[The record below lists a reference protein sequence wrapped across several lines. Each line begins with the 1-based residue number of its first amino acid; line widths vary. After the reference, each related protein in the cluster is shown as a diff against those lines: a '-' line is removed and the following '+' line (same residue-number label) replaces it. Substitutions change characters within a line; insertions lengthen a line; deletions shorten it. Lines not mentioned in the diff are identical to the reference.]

1 MPQNVCRFSFN
12 IAAWQASS
20 SKISTPEQWQDWAQG
35 KLDTASLPEY
45 KPALSFLPPMQRR
58 RLGKAAR
65 LVCDAAWNLADQYPE
80 SVPVYVSHDGES
92 NRSFEL
98 WQELLNTHTVSPTS
112 FGLSVHNATIGQWSM
127 LRKDM
132 SEHTA
137 LAVAADSFETALT
150 EAFALLQD
158 GAPSV
163 LIIVADDPLSGDYP
177 VLATRAPFAYALA
190 LVITKGEDYTLSL
203 ETTSE
208 RPSENPNDTTVEPYW
223 SSLEWVRF
231 LLSDGRQHTQHYA
244 GRNWHWQK
252 NA

>member
-35 KLDTASLPEY
+35 KLDTASMPEC

-98 WQELLNTHTVSPTS
+98 WQEL
-112 FGLSVHNATIGQWSM
+112 F
-127 LRKDM
+127 
-132 SEHTA
+132 EHA
-137 LAVAADSFETALT
+137 YR
-150 EAFALLQD
+150 
-158 GAPSV
+158 
-163 LIIVADDPLSGDYP
+163 VADLIRS
-177 VLATRAPFAYALA
+177 VR
-190 LVITKGEDYTLSL
+190 SQ
-203 ETTSE
+203 
-208 RPSENPNDTTVEPYW
+208 RNDWAMVNVAQRHE
-223 SSLEWVRF
+223 
-231 LLSDGRQHTQHYA
+231 
-244 GRNWHWQK
+244 
-252 NA
+252 

>member
-20 SKISTPEQWQDWAQG
+20 SKISTPEQWQDWVQG
-35 KLDTASLPEY
+35 KLDTASLPEC

-158 GAPSV
+158 ARR
-163 LIIVADDPLSGDYP
+163 L
-177 VLATRAPFAYALA
+177 F
-190 LVITKGEDYTLSL
+190 
-203 ETTSE
+203 
-208 RPSENPNDTTVEPYW
+208 
-223 SSLEWVRF
+223 
-231 LLSDGRQHTQHYA
+231 
-244 GRNWHWQK
+244 
-252 NA
+252 

>member
-1 MPQNVCRFSFN
+1 M
-12 IAAWQASS
+12 
-20 SKISTPEQWQDWAQG
+20 
-35 KLDTASLPEY
+35 
-45 KPALSFLPPMQRR
+45 
-58 RLGKAAR
+58 
-65 LVCDAAWNLADQYPE
+65 
-80 SVPVYVSHDGES
+80 
-92 NRSFEL
+92 
-98 WQELLNTHTVSPTS
+98 
-112 FGLSVHNATIGQWSM
+112 
-127 LRKDM
+127 
-132 SEHTA
+132 
-137 LAVAADSFETALT
+137 
-150 EAFALLQD
+150 
-158 GAPSV
+158 
-163 LIIVADDPLSGDYP
+163 IVADDPLSEDYP